1 MKINCT
7 IHTIQSD
14 CVQTSGC
21 GWCGSTRSCILG
33 NMSGPLQP
41 CVKSSYI
48 FSNPMPNWNPQVK
61 TINEKMGGV
70 SLHVVTNNWTF

>member
-1 MKINCT
+1 
-7 IHTIQSD
+7 
-14 CVQTSGC
+14 
-21 GWCGSTRSCILG
+21 
-33 NMSGPLQP
+33 MSGPLQP

-70 SLHVVTNNWTF
+70 SLHVVTNN